1 MEIENANTLDFTVSR
16 GVAEFITTLLRTA
29 GGCGVAVPNDP
40 LVDRFCDAQGRC
52 GAEAILMG
60 DA

>member
-1 MEIENANTLDFTVSR
+1 MEIENANTLDFAVSR
-16 GVAEFITTLLRTA
+16 GVAEFITTLLRAAA
-29 GGCGVAVPNDP
+29 GWVPNDP